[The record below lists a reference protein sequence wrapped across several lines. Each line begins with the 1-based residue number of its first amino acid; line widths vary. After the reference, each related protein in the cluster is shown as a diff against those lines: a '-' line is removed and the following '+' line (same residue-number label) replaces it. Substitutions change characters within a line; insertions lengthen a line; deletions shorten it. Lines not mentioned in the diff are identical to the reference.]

1 MLQAESGG
9 RPGVGFGDAAV
20 DIPSKSCATAP
31 RLAINLVAGG
41 ARGMA
46 DPTTKYDI
54 FISYRRTD
62 RELVAAVVRRLEA
75 RGVGVWYD
83 ADIEGGADW
92 RETIVEALTNSDML
106 AIFFSEE
113 CNSSRQLKKELAVAD
128 QLAKPVVPIL
138 IENTQPRG
146 AYLYE
151 LADRN
156 WIQVFPDP
164 MAHMDELV
172 EHLATLAGKSEGGLA
187 GKRTPGELKTA
198 PPPVVMAQ
206 APAMAG
212 TTTANAP
219 TFEEREQKLDA
230 AIGEMIHD
238 ALDPN
243 RDVSTKARDYVGRAG
258 TGGKPIK
265 QLPDIPPFRFVDWLF
280 LLPGFIGIAA
290 WQLVSA
296 AGGSNA
302 GTDRIVAQVALLC
315 LAFAGLYGA
324 LVFPVRYYL
333 RRRPVFTAFWKYLA
347 TSLMFFVAGAGVI
360 LGGLDRG
367 YLEGADFMRYLEWF
381 GICWMAFTVVAFVI
395 YGALAGQRA
404 MKSFRSNIKKL

>member
-1 MLQAESGG
+1 
-9 RPGVGFGDAAV
+9 
-20 DIPSKSCATAP
+20 
-31 RLAINLVAGG
+31 
-41 ARGMA
+41 MA
-46 DPTTKYDI
+46 DPAGKYDI
-54 FISYRRTD
+54 FISYRRSD
-62 RELVAAVVRRLEA
+62 RELVATVVRRLEA

-83 ADIEGGADW
+83 AEIEGGADW
-92 RETIVEALTNSDML
+92 RETIVEALTHSDML

-113 CNSSRQLKKELAVAD
+113 CNNSRQLKKELAVAD

-164 MAHMDELV
+164 MDRIDELV
-172 EHLATLAGKSEGGLA
+172 DHLATLAGKSPGGLA
-187 GKRTPGELKTA
+187 GKRTPGSLKSAA
-198 PPPVVMAQ
+198 PSAKAERVQREMAES
-206 APAMAG
+206 PAMADAPAP
-212 TTTANAP
+212 ANDL
-219 TFEEREQKLDA
+219 TFEEREQQLDA
-230 AIGEMIHD
+230 AIGDLIHD
-238 ALDPN
+238 AVDDKREASKMP
-243 RDVSTKARDYVGRAG
+243 RDYVGRAG
-258 TGGKPIK
+258 SGGKPIR
-265 QLPDIPPFRFVDWLF
+265 QLPDIPPFRYIDWLF
-280 LLPGFIGIAA
+280 LLPGFLAIAG
-290 WQLVSA
+290 WQLFA
-296 AGGSNA
+296 TAGHSNVD
-302 GTDRIVAQVALLC
+302 TDRIVAQIALLC

-347 TSLMFFVAGAGVI
+347 TSLMFFIAGAGVI

-381 GICWMAFTVVAFVI
+381 GICWAGFTVIAFLI

-404 MKSFRSNIKKL
+404 IQTFRSNIKKL

>member
-1 MLQAESGG
+1 
-9 RPGVGFGDAAV
+9 
-20 DIPSKSCATAP
+20 
-31 RLAINLVAGG
+31 
-41 ARGMA
+41 MA
-46 DPTTKYDI
+46 DPAGKYDI
-54 FISYRRTD
+54 FISYRRSD
-62 RELVAAVVRRLEA
+62 RELVATVTRRLEA

-83 ADIEGGADW
+83 AEIEGGADW
-92 RETIVEALTNSDML
+92 RETIVEALTHSDML

-113 CNSSRQLKKELAVAD
+113 CNNSRQLKKELAVAD

-156 WIQVFPDP
+156 WIQMFPDP
-164 MAHMDELV
+164 MERIDELV
-172 EHLATLAGKSEGGLA
+172 DHLATLAGKSPGGLA
-187 GKRTPGELKTA
+187 GKRTPGALKSA
-198 PPPVVMAQ
+198 PPSDHAERVQREMAES
-206 APAMAG
+206 PAMA
-212 TTTANAP
+212 NAP
-219 TFEEREQKLDA
+219 APANDLTFEEREQRLDA
-230 AIGEMIHD
+230 AIGELIHD
-238 ALDPN
+238 AVDPK
-243 RDVSTKARDYVGRAG
+243 REASKTPKDYVGRAG
-258 TGGKPIK
+258 SGGKPIK
-265 QLPDIPPFRFVDWLF
+265 QLPDIPPFRYMDWLF
-280 LLPGFIGIAA
+280 LLPGFLAIAG
-290 WQLVSA
+290 WQLFA
-296 AGGSNA
+296 TAGHSNVD
-302 GTDRIVAQVALLC
+302 TDRIVAQIALLC

-381 GICWMAFTVVAFVI
+381 GICWAGFTVIAFLI

-404 MKSFRSNIKKL
+404 IQTFRSNIKKL

>member
-1 MLQAESGG
+1 
-9 RPGVGFGDAAV
+9 
-20 DIPSKSCATAP
+20 
-31 RLAINLVAGG
+31 
-41 ARGMA
+41 MA
-46 DPTTKYDI
+46 DPANKYDI
-54 FISYRRTD
+54 FISYRRSD

-83 ADIEGGADW
+83 AEIEGGADW

-164 MAHMDELV
+164 MARMDELV
-172 EHLATLAGKSEGGLA
+172 EHLATLAGKSPGGLAGGLA
-187 GKRTPGELKTA
+187 GKRTPGALKTA
-198 PPPVVMAQ
+198 APTPEMVGAS
-206 APAMAG
+206 APAPASG
-212 TTTANAP
+212 RARANDELGL
-219 TFEEREQKLDA
+219 EEREQQLDA
-230 AIGEMIHD
+230 AIGELIHD
-238 ALDPN
+238 AVDPN
-243 RDVSTKARDYVGRAG
+243 REVSKQAKDYVGRAG
-258 TGGKPIK
+258 SGGTPIRP
-265 QLPDIPPFRFVDWLF
+265 LPDIPPFRYIDWLF
-280 LLPGFIGIAA
+280 LLPGFIAIAA
-290 WQLVSA
+290 WQLIIT
-296 AGGSNA
+296 AGGSA
-302 GTDRIVAQVALLC
+302 ADTDRVVATVALLC

-347 TSLMFFVAGAGVI
+347 TSLMFFIAGTGVI

-367 YLEGADFMRYLEWF
+367 YLEGADFMRYVEWF
-381 GICWMAFTVVAFVI
+381 GICWVGFTVIAFII
-395 YGALAGQRA
+395 YGVLAGQRA
-404 MKSFRSNIKKL
+404 IKSFRSNIKKL